1 MKAKEQDIEY
11 FRAFPSELESLKSK
25 AEGWDKV
32 VSYITSLVGNEKWL
46 LEGSTGAKS
55 ACLAISKLIK
65 KDNQ

>member
-25 AEGWDKV
+25 AEGWDEV

-55 ACLAISKLIK
+55 ACLAIAKLIK
-65 KDNQ
+65 GNK